1 MATVLQASL
10 RGGAELRRTA
20 AVLRAAGR
28 EDLRRDVGRAVR
40 AEGQPTLKDLK
51 SAARRVQ
58 ISGVRAGGKPFTAAT
73 RAKHLRERMA
83 NATVLEVRTAG
94 SETRVTFHTV
104 ASRMGDAKVIPRYA
118 DWVGRGGTR
127 SWVAVLVGLRAV
139 VSRGSGRRSKI
150 TCRSSGSA
158 SVRFWTR
165 SLRKLR
171 GLSGYPVPASGGR
184 AHQVLAA

>member
-40 AEGQPTLKDLK
+40 AEGQPTLNDLK
-51 SAARRVQ
+51 SAARRVN
-58 ISGVRAGGKPFTAAT
+58 ITGVRAGGKPFTAAT
-73 RAKHLRERMA
+73 RAKHLRERIA

-118 DWVGRGGTR
+118 DLGRPWRHPIMGR
-127 SWVAVLVGLRAV
+127 RARWAS
-139 VSRGSGRRSKI
+139 SRGESWFWPPIKDHLPKFRERISVVLDEIVAKVERS
-150 TCRSSGSA
+150 
-158 SVRFWTR
+158 
-165 SLRKLR
+165 
-171 GLSGYPVPASGGR
+171 
-184 AHQVLAA
+184 